1 MKIIFAKRM
10 TRIIKQVGKLILS
23 SWITLLSL
31 TQTICKLLEEDKQIR
46 EDLRHQEG
54 RCKHIAPGL
63 DLKQLKELQEMELH
77 SIQLIF
83 EAKSWYSYILCH
95 FN

>member
-1 MKIIFAKRM
+1 MVIIFVKKM
-10 TRIIKQVGKLILS
+10 TRIIRQVGKSTSS
-23 SWITLLSL
+23 SWTTLLNL
-31 TQTICKLLEEDKQIR
+31 TQTICKLLEEDKLIR

-54 RCKHIAPGL
+54 RCKGIAPGL

-83 EAKSWYSYILCH
+83 EAKS
-95 FN
+95 